1 MKSKVWNVFAVLV
14 VFTMLVAA
22 CAPAAT
28 PSAAPTT
35 APIEA
40 PAASPTDPPVPTQ
53 ASSTEKTQLTLWYH
67 GAGNEVEKKIITQII
82 DDFNASQDKYEVVRQ
97 DFPQASYNDSVVAGA
112 LAGSLPDI
120 IDMDG
125 PNMPNWAW
133 SGYIAPLNLPAGAL
147 DNFLPGAI
155 GKWQGKVYSVGL
167 WDAACGIYARKSV
180 LDENG
185 IRIPTF
191 DEPWTKD
198 EFDAALVTL
207 QKTGKYEYPFNV
219 GMAWTGEWYPYAFSP
234 FLQSFG
240 GDIIDRSTYLTAQD
254 ALNGPDAIAFGT
266 WWQSLVT
273 RKLMPGPTQS
283 GADAETGFL
292 DGKYAMQYAGNWSAL
307 AAIEKFGSD
316 MIFLPPPDLGHGP
329 KIGAASWQFGV
340 STKSK
345 NQDGANA
352 WIAFA
357 LQDKYLAEFSNGIG
371 LIPATESAAA
381 LTKNYAPDGPLA
393 VFYDLSSKYGTLR
406 PPTPAYLTAAKI
418 FGKAIADI
426 SNGADVTS
434 TLDNAA
440 DEIDKDIQAN
450 NGYGFK

>member
-1 MKSKVWNVFAVLV
+1 MKSKIYNVFAALV
-14 VFTMLVAA
+14 VFALLAAA

-28 PSAAPTT
+28 PT
-35 APIEA
+35 A
-40 PAASPTDPPVPTQ
+40 VPMT
-53 ASSTEKTQLTLWYH
+53 ALTAEKTQITLWYH
-67 GAGNEVEKKIITQII
+67 GAGNEVEKKIITQTI

-112 LAGSLPDI
+112 LAGNLPDI

-133 SGYIAPLNLPAGAL
+133 SGYLAPLNLPAGAL

-155 GKWQGKVYSVGL
+155 GRWDEKVYSVGL

-191 DEPWTKD
+191 DKPWTKD

-207 QKTGKYEYPFNV
+207 QQTGKYEYPFNV

-234 FLQSFG
+234 FMQSFG

-266 WWQSLVT
+266 WWQSLIT
-273 RKLMPGPTQS
+273 RDLLPGPTQS
-283 GADAETGFL
+283 SADAETGFI

-307 AAIEKFGSD
+307 AATEKFGSD
-316 MIFLPPPDLGHGP
+316 MLFLPPPDFGHGP

-340 STKSK
+340 SATSK

-352 WIAFA
+352 FIAFA
-357 LQDKYLAEFSNGIG
+357 IQDKYLAAFSNGIG
-371 LIPATESAAA
+371 LIPATKSAAA
-381 LTKNYAPDGPLA
+381 LTQNYAPGGPLA
-393 VFYDLSSKYGTLR
+393 VFYDLSSKYGTIR

-418 FGKAIADI
+418 FEKAIADI

-440 DEIDKDIQAN
+440 DEIDKDIQSN